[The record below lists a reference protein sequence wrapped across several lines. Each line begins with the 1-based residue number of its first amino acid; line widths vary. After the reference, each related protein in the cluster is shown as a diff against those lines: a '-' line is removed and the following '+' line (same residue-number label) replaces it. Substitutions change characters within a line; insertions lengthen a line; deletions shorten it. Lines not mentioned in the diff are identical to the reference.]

1 MGLDRSFTDQCKG
14 TIGAG
19 DNAKKQIL
27 WLQKN
32 GDRISAELQGI
43 IGEVAA
49 KSSPKPI
56 TDLSESDLNRLW
68 DQSTVQF
75 ERAEKKTK
83 KQPSTRPS

>member
-1 MGLDRSFTDQCKG
+1 MPSEGNLSQMSENIIEKLANNDRWDWIEVSPTRRKG

-49 KSSPKPI
+49 KS
-56 TDLSESDLNRLW
+56 LSLIHI
-68 DQSTVQF
+68 
-75 ERAEKKTK
+75 
-83 KQPSTRPS
+83 